1 MRHIAVYQGAE
12 IWNRPDEFEIS
23 AKGWSLLSRISLMMR
38 AKLARNRVGS
48 AWCRLRPDFMMC
60 YDHQVS
66 PECYIP
72 PKVLIWISG
81 TGNLEFGSQASG
93 TINLCLLPGIQLSG
107 VISLWLVISP
117 EKAGWV
123 SLQVF

>member
-1 MRHIAVYQGAE
+1 MLNPAQGL
-12 IWNRPDEFEIS
+12 D
-23 AKGWSLLSRISLMMR
+23 
-38 AKLARNRVGS
+38 
-48 AWCRLRPDFMMC
+48 
-60 YDHQVS
+60 
-66 PECYIP
+66 
-72 PKVLIWISG
+72 WISG

-93 TINLCLLPGIQLSG
+93 TINLCLLPGIQLGSG